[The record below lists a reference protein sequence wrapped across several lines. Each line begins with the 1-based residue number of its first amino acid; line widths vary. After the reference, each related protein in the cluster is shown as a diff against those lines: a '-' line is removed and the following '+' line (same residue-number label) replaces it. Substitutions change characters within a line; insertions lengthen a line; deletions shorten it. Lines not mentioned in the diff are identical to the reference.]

1 MTMPRKGTRKIT
13 VSGDTYRYAIRQE
26 GSTHMMITAELDVP
40 EPGQVMQTKIQ
51 VLLGTGVTPE
61 WVAEAIVKAQEQGWK
76 PKEKGAKFTG
86 QAIMFT

>member
-1 MTMPRKGTRKIT
+1 MTMPKKGMRKIT
-13 VSGDTYRYAIRQE
+13 VGGDVYRYAIRQD

-40 EPGQVMQTKIQ
+40 ESGQVMQTRIQ

-61 WVAEAIVKAQEQGWK
+61 WVADAIVKATEQGWK

-86 QAIMFT
+86 QLILFT